1 MLDRAPLFPSV
12 ASPRGVDP
20 RHAPARE
27 HSTRARSN
35 LARSAPGASTPSFG
49 EICVRFLLVA
59 TAFLMLLAAPPLQAQ
74 TPTEWDA
81 AREEMTRP
89 ELEAL
94 LQRLETEAQSTTYS
108 QRLRDQAL
116 QSAQLVRN
124 RLANGDFQ
132 VGDRIVLWVQGEPE
146 MSDTLTVRS
155 GRLVTVPVVGD
166 VSLGGVLRAE
176 LQDHMS
182 EQIGAFI
189 RNPTI
194 RTETLIRLLVQG
206 QVGSPGFYLVPADR
220 LLTDLL
226 MLAGGPTATAN
237 LNDVRVER
245 GNVRIWEG
253 EALQAA
259 IIQGRTLD
267 HLNIQAG
274 DRIMVPEAAN
284 RSGWEIVRNV
294 TGIVGTLATL
304 TYALTRI
311 F

>member
-1 MLDRAPLFPSV
+1 MDRPSP
-12 ASPRGVDP
+12 ASFAELG
-20 RHAPARE
+20 
-27 HSTRARSN
+27 
-35 LARSAPGASTPSFG
+35 
-49 EICVRFLLVA
+49 VRFLLAA
-59 TAFLMLLAAPPLQAQ
+59 TALVMLLVAMPLQAQ

-81 AREEMTRP
+81 AREEMTRQ

-94 LQRLETEAQSTTYS
+94 LERLETEAQSTAYS
-108 QRLRDQAL
+108 QRLREQAL
-116 QSAQLVRN
+116 QSAQLIRN
-124 RLANGDFQ
+124 RLTDGDFQ
-132 VGDRIVLWVQGEPE
+132 VGDRIVLWVSGEPE

-155 GRLVTVPVVGD
+155 GRLVAVPVVGD
-166 VSLGGVLRAE
+166 VPLAGVLRAE

-182 EQIGAFI
+182 EQIGAFV

-194 RTETLIRLLVQG
+194 RTETLIRVLVQG

-220 LLTDLL
+220 LMTDVL

-245 GNVRIWEG
+245 GTVRIWEG
-253 EALQAA
+253 EALQTA

-274 DRIMVPEAAN
+274 DRIMVPEAPV
-284 RSGWEIVRNV
+284 RSGWEMVRNV

-304 TYALTRI
+304 AYALTRV